1 MKHKTDRTVT
11 RLQGGRSSAKS
22 VRLLVLGYLGFIVYG
37 SLYPFSDWREPTTPL
52 FDFLHFN
59 PNEHLDKADV
69 VQNVLVYMPLGML
82 MVLWFKDKIQYL
94 PALLCVTLVGTGLSF
109 VLESIQQYLPSR
121 VASFSDL
128 AMNALGTCVGGILA
142 AFLTRETV
150 SGARIG
156 RLRDAWFRAGPLPDI
171 GLIAIAL
178 WVLSQTSPLVP
189 SLDVGHLRQ
198 GLALLKRSI
207 ADFPNLNLAQT
218 CIYALYIE
226 GLALLAVTLKAPGR
240 KIGLQYT
247 LLVGAVLLCKV
258 LVVGRQLSLEAMIG
272 AITAA
277 ILLPCL
283 RMSNSK
289 AAIFGMVMVAAGFS
303 FHELTSGD
311 GAATYPFNFIP
322 LVGQMAS
329 LSGLENI
336 LEMFWPFWAIAYFAR
351 YLTPLY
357 RRDEVAWFGGGAVLV
372 TLFLLEWH
380 QQVLPGRFGDITQ
393 VLIGMLGWTI
403 PWFIGERDYIDLSRH
418 TASET
423 KHFSTT
429 GSG

>member
-1 MKHKTDRTVT
+1 M
-11 RLQGGRSSAKS
+11 S
-22 VRLLVLGYLGFIVYG
+22 VRLLVLGYLGFIIYG
-37 SLYPFSDWREPTTPL
+37 SLYPFSDWRAPATPL
-52 FDFLHFN
+52 FHFLHFN
-59 PNEHLDKADV
+59 SNEPLDKADV
-69 VQNVLVYMPLGML
+69 LQNVLVYMPLGML
-82 MVLWFKDKIQYL
+82 MVLWFKDKIRYF
-94 PALLCVTLVGTGLSF
+94 PALLCATLFGTGLSL
-109 VLESIQQYLPSR
+109 VVESIQQYLPSR
-121 VASFSDL
+121 VSSLSDL
-128 AMNALGTCVGGILA
+128 AMNALGTFIGGILA

-207 ADFPNLNLAQT
+207 AEFPNLNLAQT

-240 KIGLQYT
+240 KIGLLYL

-272 AITAA
+272 AVTAA
-277 ILLPCL
+277 SLLPCL
-283 RMSNSK
+283 RMSNFK
-289 AAIFGMVMVAAGFS
+289 AAFCGMGMVAAGFS
-303 FHELTSGD
+303 LQELTSVD
-311 GAATYPFNFIP
+311 GAATHAFNYIPFT
-322 LVGQMAS
+322 GQMAS

-336 LEMFWPFWAIAYFAR
+336 LEVFWPFWAIAYFAR

-357 RRDEVAWFGGGAVLV
+357 RRDEVAWFGGGALIVA
-372 TLFLLEWH
+372 LFLLEWH
-380 QQVLPGRFGDITQ
+380 QQILPGRFGDITQ
-393 VLIGMLGWTI
+393 VLIGVLGWTI
-403 PWFIGERDYIDLSRH
+403 PWFIGESDYVDPRRNA
-418 TASET
+418 ASDT
-423 KHFSTT
+423 RYFSTT
-429 GSG
+429 S